1 MLHTGPDLGPCR
13 PQRSA
18 SCPWDPPQEGLPVR
32 QHLTEPPAGTGSSSS
47 TQGEASTSSP
57 AVGQA
62 PALPGAAQKE
72 KNRKL
77 RGIGKGINSLLT
89 KLIPPKGHREPQQQ
103 QQPQQLAQQTMQ
115 PMHQQLLQQRE
126 SLPDPEH

>member
-1 MLHTGPDLGPCR
+1 MLHTMPDLGPCR

-18 SCPWDPPQEGLPVR
+18 PCPLGPPQEGLPVR
-32 QHLTEPPAGTGSSSS
+32 QHLTEPPAELGSSGSS
-47 TQGEASTSSP
+47 QGEASTSSP
-57 AVGQA
+57 AG
-62 PALPGAAQKE
+62 AQKE

-89 KLIPPKGHREPQQQ
+89 KLIPPKGHKEPQQLQ
-103 QQPQQLAQQTMQ
+103 PQPQQPQPQQPAPQTMQ

-126 SLPDPEH
+126 SLPDTEH